1 MFTIDIYD
9 LRYDNGK
16 VMVGFR
22 YHDKE
27 KAEEVKERYSNKYKG
42 NSQVRVVSNF

>member
-1 MFTIDIYD
+1 MFTVDIYD
-9 LRYDNGK
+9 LTQNNGK
-16 VMVGFR
+16 VIGFI

-42 NSQVRVVSNF
+42 NPQVRVVSNF

>member
-1 MFTIDIYD
+1 MFTIDIHD
-9 LRYDNGK
+9 LTHNNGK
-16 VMVGFR
+16 VIGFR